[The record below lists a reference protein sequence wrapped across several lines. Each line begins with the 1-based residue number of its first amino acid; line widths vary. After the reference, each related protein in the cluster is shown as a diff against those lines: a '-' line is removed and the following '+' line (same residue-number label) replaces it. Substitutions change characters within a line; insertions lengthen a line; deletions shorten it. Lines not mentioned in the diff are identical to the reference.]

1 MEAAVIKIRRCVVLK
16 CPSLDSYTW
25 KMLLIISAENSVW
38 TGTCGC
44 TVRCYFNTPALMK
57 RRLTTNNKLPT
68 HAPVVT
74 ARGPLLLS
82 LGSATSHL
90 ASQTRDDGTAV
101 LVDGWGNNP
110 TSYICILKRTHRHPH
125 PFITSDSKRA
135 AKLKWKFE
143 SVVFVTA
150 CFFLTDGRIQP
161 GRLSASLWW
170 HVSVGAFFIL
180 WGGLGINTDWQ
191 PWFLKDACW
200 GIFFV
205 PVS

>member
-25 KMLLIISAENSVW
+25 KMLLIISAEHSVW

-44 TVRCYFNTPALMK
+44 TVRCYFNTPLTKCPALMK

-68 HAPVVT
+68 HAPVDT
-74 ARGPLLLS
+74 ARGPFLLS

-110 TSYICILKRTHRHPH
+110 TSYRGILKRTRWHPH
-125 PFITSDSKRA
+125 PFKTSDRKRA
-135 AKLKWKFE
+135 AKLKWKYE

-150 CFFLTDGRIQP
+150 CCFLTDGRIQP

-170 HVSVGAFFIL
+170 HVS
-180 WGGLGINTDWQ
+180 Q
-191 PWFLKDACW
+191 CRC
-200 GIFFV
+200 IFH
-205 PVS
+205 SQGRSGN